1 MILATEQLREYVGQ
15 LAMVDGSFDPIHD
28 GHIGYFRAASQFGLP
43 VICNVASDSWTVSK
57 HPVLLSQAQ
66 RGVVLDSIRYLSFVH
81 LSTMSTR
88 EVLQLLQPKMYIKGN
103 DWIARGGVPEEEQQ
117 LCDELGI
124 EVKYLETVTN
134 SSSKLLADW
143 ATAPQRDKGTS
154 K

>member
-57 HPVLLSQAQ
+57 HPVLLSQVQ
-66 RGVVLDSIRYLSFVH
+66 RGVVLDSIRYLSYVH

-103 DWIARGGVPEEEQQ
+103 DWIARGGVPADERQ

-134 SSSKLLADW
+134 SSSKLLTDW

>member
-15 LAMVDGSFDPIHD
+15 LVMVDGSFDPIHD

-57 HPVLLSQAQ
+57 HPVLLTQNQ
-66 RGVVLDSIRYLSFVH
+66 RGIVLDSIRYLSFVH
-81 LSTMSTR
+81 LSQVSTKD
-88 EVLQLLQPKMYIKGN
+88 VLRLLQPKKYVKGN
-103 DWIARGGVPEEEQQ
+103 DWIARGGVPTEEQQ

-143 ATAPQRDKGTS
+143 AAAPQMDKGTS